1 MAKLDGMVRTSIED
15 LENSLGTKRLDHYVH
30 ECEAAF
36 LARVDAIAARIADDS
51 RIRAVFISGPT
62 ASGKT
67 TFNDRLAGAL
77 RFHGRLTE
85 KISLD
90 DYYLYGQDGVPADA
104 QGRPDYESTVT
115 LDLALMSRQ
124 IADLL
129 DGGEAVV
136 PLFDFTRRVRVE
148 GGSRAVRIPPNGVL
162 LVEGLH
168 GMSREVAGRVPRE
181 SRLGVFIMP
190 YGSLVGDRQL
200 LDLRDM
206 RMLRR
211 ICRDV
216 RHRSASALETLDYW
230 PMIDDSEQ
238 TVFHQ
243 YLEDA
248 DEYVNSA
255 MPYEFCVVDPLAA
268 GHVETSLKDL
278 AEGRL
283 KGSWF
288 LGRTS
293 FADLPR
299 ALDEAHRLVQAIAHV
314 PSADPRFVPDASIL
328 IEFIR

>member
-1 MAKLDGMVRTSIED
+1 MAKLDHMVRTSVED
-15 LENSLGTKRLDHYVH
+15 LELSLGTKRLDHYVH
-30 ECEAAF
+30 ECEEAF
-36 LARVDAIAARIADDS
+36 LARVDAIASRIAGDP
-51 RIRAVFISGPT
+51 RIQAVFISGPT

-77 RFHGRLTE
+77 QLHGRATV

-90 DYYLYGQDGVPADA
+90 DYYLYGQEGVPTDA
-104 QGRPDYESTVT
+104 QGRPDYESTAT
-115 LDLALMSRQ
+115 LDLELMSRQ
-124 IADLL
+124 IAELL
-129 DGGEAVV
+129 AGGEAVV

-148 GGSRAVRIPPNGVL
+148 EGGRTVRIPPSGVL

-168 GMSREVAGRVPRE
+168 GMSRTVTGGVPRE
-181 SRLGVFIMP
+181 SRLGIFIMP

-216 RHRSASALETLDYW
+216 RHRSASAIETLDYW
-230 PMIDDSEQ
+230 PMIDASET
-238 TVFHQ
+238 TVFSQ

-268 GHVETSLKDL
+268 GHLRTSLDDL
-278 AEGRL
+278 EAGRL

-288 LGRTS
+288 LGRST

-299 ALDEAHRLVQAIAHV
+299 ARAEARRLVEAIAHV
-314 PSADPRFVPDASIL
+314 PRADPRFVPDSSIL